1 MVIKLLITALI
12 LFVVVNMLFAL
23 RVMLKGG
30 EKPMTHYLGKRLIFS
45 VLLILL
51 VLLAM
56 ALGIIQPNPRP
67 Y

>member
-1 MVIKLLITALI
+1 
-12 LFVVVNMLFAL
+12 MLFAL

-45 VLLILL
+45 VLVILL